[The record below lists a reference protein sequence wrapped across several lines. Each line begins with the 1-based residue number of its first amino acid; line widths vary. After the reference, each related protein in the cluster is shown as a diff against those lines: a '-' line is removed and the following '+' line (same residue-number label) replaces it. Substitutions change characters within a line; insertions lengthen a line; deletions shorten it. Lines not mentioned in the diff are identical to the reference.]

1 MIVAK
6 YGLEVLTMKWK
17 IKIRDIHD
25 LREICRL
32 VGQSGLSAHLVS
44 DNGSACAISLIS
56 MIPVA
61 TAPNL
66 HLCVSGISTPE
77 ECHSVKLLERHLT
90 PFFAT

>member
-1 MIVAK
+1 
-6 YGLEVLTMKWK
+6 MKWR

-44 DNGSACAISLIS
+44 DSGSACALSLIS

-66 HLCVSGISTPE
+66 HLCVSRVSTPE
-77 ECHSVKLLERHLT
+77 ERHSAKQLESHLRS
-90 PFFAT
+90 FFT

>member
-1 MIVAK
+1 
-6 YGLEVLTMKWK
+6 MKWR

-44 DNGSACAISLIS
+44 DGGSACALSLIS

-66 HLCVSGISTPE
+66 HLCVSEICTPE
-77 ECHSVKLLERHLT
+77 ARHSAQQLEHRLS
-90 PFFAT
+90 PFFTT